1 MDRDELVVAHYRG
14 LRVLRYVCGPLHDLW
29 RDAMADA
36 AALFEPEVAPAAG
49 NLRPA
54 GSRVSYRHTEVVMV
68 WAKRIALFVITNILV
83 MLTISI
89 VLQVLGL
96 RYGMS
101 AYGIDYRE
109 LMVFCLVWG
118 MAGSLISLALS
129 RVMAKHMMGVQVISP
144 DTRDPNERALLD
156 MVHTLARGA
165 GLPAMPEVGYYDS
178 PEVNAFATGPTK
190 SRALV
195 AVSKGLL
202 EGMRRDEVEGV
213 LGHELTHVA
222 NGDMVTMTLLQ
233 GVVNAFVLF
242 FARVIAFAVSQGVR
256 EESRGMVQFAVIIV
270 LQIVLG
276 LLGAIVVAAFSRWRE
291 FRADRG
297 GATLAGREKMIA
309 ALERLRRTVD
319 LVDTRQEALATLK
332 INGPRSRFAALF
344 ASHPPLEERIA
355 RLQQYR

>member
-1 MDRDELVVAHYRG
+1 
-14 LRVLRYVCGPLHDLW
+14 
-29 RDAMADA
+29 
-36 AALFEPEVAPAAG
+36 
-49 NLRPA
+49 
-54 GSRVSYRHTEVVMV
+54 MV
-68 WAKRIALFVITNILV
+68 WAKRIVLFLITNILV
-83 MLTISI
+83 MLTITI
-89 VLQVLGL
+89 LLQLLGL

-101 AYGIDYRE
+101 AYGIDYGQ

-118 MAGSLISLALS
+118 MAGSFISLALS
-129 RVMAKHMMGVQVISP
+129 RILAKRMMGVQVIDP
-144 DTRDPNERALLD
+144 NTRDPQERTLVEI
-156 MVHTLARGA
+156 VHNLARGA
-165 GLPAMPEVGYYDS
+165 GLPAMPEVGYYNS

-195 AVSKGLL
+195 AVSSGLL
-202 EGMRRDEVEGV
+202 QRMNRDEVEGV
-213 LGHELTHVA
+213 LGHEVTHVA

-256 EESRGMVQFAVIIV
+256 EESRGMVQFAVIMV

-297 GATLAGREKMIA
+297 GAQLAGTGKMVA
-309 ALERLRRTVD
+309 ALERLRRNAE

-332 INGPRSRFAALF
+332 INGAPSRFAMLF
-344 ASHPPLEERIA
+344 ATHPPLDERIT

>member
-1 MDRDELVVAHYRG
+1 
-14 LRVLRYVCGPLHDLW
+14 
-29 RDAMADA
+29 
-36 AALFEPEVAPAAG
+36 
-49 NLRPA
+49 
-54 GSRVSYRHTEVVMV
+54 MV
-68 WAKRIALFVITNILV
+68 WAKRIVLFAITNILV

-89 VLQVLGL
+89 VMQLLGL
-96 RYGMS
+96 RYGIS
-101 AYGIDYRE
+101 QYGINYGQ

-118 MAGSLISLALS
+118 VAGSLISLALS
-129 RVMAKHMMGVQVISP
+129 RVMAKQMMGVQVILP
-144 DTRDPNERALLD
+144 DTRDPHERALLD
-156 MVHTLARGA
+156 TVYGLARGA

-195 AVSKGLL
+195 AVSSGLL
-202 EGMRRDEVEGV
+202 QSMRNDEVQGV
-213 LGHELTHVA
+213 LGHEITHVA

-256 EESRGMVQFAVIIV
+256 EESRWMVQFAVIIV
-270 LQIVLG
+270 LQI
-276 LLGAIVVAAFSRWRE
+276 LLGMLGMIVVSAFSRWRE

-309 ALERLRRTVD
+309 ALERLRRTTE
-319 LVDTRQEALATLK
+319 LVDTRQEALAAFK
-332 INGPRSRFAALF
+332 IAGSPSRFAMLF
-344 ASHPPLEERIA
+344 ASHPPLEERIT